1 MRRALARAPR
11 VPAAALAVGVAT
23 FALAVLASATAVAA
37 PPAITAPAALVIE
50 TTTGQAVFS
59 RNPDQPRPMASTT
72 KLMTV
77 LLTLE
82 RASLGDVLTAPRYH
96 AGPAESKIG
105 LRPGERMTVADLLR
119 ASLLPSANDAAA
131 TLAVGIAGS
140 RRAFVQEMN
149 ARAVQLG
156 LTETHYSTP
165 VGLDQPGNHS
175 SPRDLA
181 RLVLRLRRW
190 RFFRSVVDRPR
201 AVLRTGDHR
210 RTVVNRNV
218 LVREVP
224 WVSGVK
230 TGHTIGAGYVLVGSA
245 TRGGVTVISVV
256 MGDPSESTRDA
267 DSLRLLRYGLD
278 RFRLARPLVRGRP
291 VAHAAIH
298 YRRGKQVS
306 IVPVRSVR
314 FVARRGRRVTVRLDA
329 PSRVD
334 GPLDKGAVVGHAV
347 VRYGGR
353 RMAEVQLVTAEA
365 VPAAGVGQRLVDY
378 FTRPFTFALVLVLLA
393 CVLPLALLRARAV
406 RRRRRR
412 RSEMETGTA

>member
-1 MRRALARAPR
+1 MRRR
-11 VPAAALAVGVAT
+11 AALAPP
-23 FALAVLASATAVAA
+23 ALALALLLAAAGAPARAAV
-37 PPAITAPAALVIE
+37 PPPPPVTAPAAIVIE
-50 TTTGQAVFS
+50 TSRGQVVYA
-59 RNPDQPRPMASTT
+59 RQPDQPRPMASTT

-77 LLTLE
+77 LLALE
-82 RASLGDVLTAPRYH
+82 RTRPGEVMTAPRYR

-105 LRPGERMTVADLLR
+105 LRAGERMTVADLLR
-119 ASLLPSANDAAA
+119 ASLLPSANDAANG
-131 TLAVGIAGS
+131 LAVDIAGS
-140 RRAFVQEMN
+140 RAAFVREMN
-149 ARAVQLG
+149 VRARALG

-190 RFFRSVVDRPR
+190 RFFRSVTNRAR

-210 RTVVNRNV
+210 RVVFNRNT
-218 LVREVP
+218 LVREYD
-224 WVSGVK
+224 WITGVK
-230 TGHTIGAGYVLVGSA
+230 TGHTRDAGYVLVGSA
-245 TRGGVTVISVV
+245 TRDGVSVVSVV

-267 DSLRLLRYGLD
+267 DTLRLLRYGLA
-278 RFRLARPLVRGRP
+278 RFRVARPLLRGRP

-298 YRRGKQVS
+298 YRRGKHVA

-314 FVARRGRRVTVRLDA
+314 FVASRARRVTVRVVA
-329 PSRVD
+329 PARVD
-334 GPLDKGAVVGHAV
+334 GPLDKGAVVGRAV

-365 VPAAGVGQRLVDY
+365 VPAAGVGQRLADY
-378 FTRPFTFALVLVLLA
+378 FTHTLTLVLVLVLA
-393 CVLPLALLRARAV
+393 VCVLPLVLLRARAV

-412 RSEMETGTA
+412 RRRGMETGTA